1 MASLYHG
8 SCRKAIYNFEEIK
21 TLQRTI
27 NMINIYKANE
37 QHCIFMQLCKTA
49 IFDISQIQNNYSYRL
64 IFHERYNKLG
74 MHLIPH
80 IKHSI
85 IMLFRM

>member
-1 MASLYHG
+1 
-8 SCRKAIYNFEEIK
+8 
-21 TLQRTI
+21 
-27 NMINIYKANE
+27 MINIYKANE

-64 IFHERYNKLG
+64 ILHERYNKLG

-80 IKHSI
+80 IKYNV
-85 IMLFRM
+85 IMIFRM